1 MAGERTF
8 VVKFISDTLAATKGI
23 KKVGDDLG
31 TLGKQVDTNLGSKFK
46 SVMPS
51 FKAVAVAGTAA
62 FAAVS
67 AALYKSVEAAIESE
81 AEQNRLRQILQTTTG
96 ASDEQIDSLNEQ
108 AKALQN
114 LGVVSAGTTS
124 VVQSQLATFD
134 LSIDTIKTLTP
145 AILDYVTAEKGA
157 TATADDFKSSTNGL
171 AQALQG
177 NFASLTKTG
186 FVLDDA
192 TKKTI
197 KSGTESERAAALVA
211 VLGSTYEGFNESLRD
226 TPEGQLQA
234 LQNDFKDLST
244 AVGIALLPALSSA
257 VGFLND
263 SVVPSFRNFGTALE
277 EGGVSGGFDFIA
289 TKFKESAPKVLSA
302 LGELL
307 SQAVKWIG
315 TSGLP
320 MLSAGISQLANSLT
334 AWIEPRIPTFINQLT
349 KFLMAGYRWIY
360 TKGLPALLGA
370 VQALGDTLASFVGKA
385 ARQLPAQLVNMIATI
400 GKFILSE
407 GIPAVLAMGARLA
420 GSLIKWTLTIG
431 GQLIVG
437 LGGAVVAL
445 VAAIPDLF
453 VGFVRGIANV
463 AVNTV
468 KGFVGKFDD
477 MKTALA
483 NVAVSVVNTLIDV
496 FNKIPFVPNID
507 RITIDTKKL
516 GSQMGLTN
524 SQLVSVK
531 GELEAVNGSFKVA
544 SNATQGF
551 NKEIKNTQSAGAG
564 AAKTVKTAKE
574 KLEEYTD
581 ALQKSTSAQRTFTKA
596 QKDSKSAETD
606 LATAKSDVSKAQ
618 DNLNR
623 AIAGYGADSD
633 EAQKAQRELEKAQ
646 RLVERAGYRVEQSV
660 FAVTDAEKSLAEVRA
675 DPESTPQAIREAE
688 INLAEAK
695 LATKDAI
702 DDQTEATDELV
713 TSQSTLNELINGAI
727 EGSDFYTQFSDA
739 LTDAKKRQTDA
750 EDKLA
755 DAVIREAE
763 AQERLND
770 ANEKAAELAKKYPK
784 IASTVPQPESSLA
797 PGAPS
802 EPKQVGYKTFMDAVK
817 SLHPNSNT
825 LKSDTPV
832 ADSKKKFPKLFN
844 DWQAGT
850 LVAMAEGGLV
860 KNPMAALIGEAG
872 PELVIPL
879 NKLNNMGNN
888 INITVNAGLGAS
900 GVEVGREI
908 EQYLREYSGFTGRN
922 LQFGSVGAL

>member
-8 VVKFISDTLAATKGI
+8 VVKFISDVLGATTGI
-23 KKVGDDLG
+23 KKVGSDLG

-46 SVMPS
+46 SIMPS
-51 FKAVAVAGTAA
+51 FKAVAIAGTAA

-67 AALYKSVEAAIESE
+67 AALYKSVEAAVESE
-81 AEQNRLRQILQTTTG
+81 AEQNRLRQILKTTTG
-96 ASDEQIDSLNEQ
+96 ASDEQIDSLNKQ
-108 AKALQN
+108 AQALQN

-211 VLGSTYEGFNESLRD
+211 VLGSTYEGFNASLRD

-244 AVGIALLPALSSA
+244 AVGIALLPALASA
-257 VGFLND
+257 VGFLNV
-263 SVVPSFRNFGTALE
+263 SVVPIFRDFGDSLSK
-277 EGGVSGGFDFIA
+277 GGLSGGFDFIA
-289 TKFKESAPKVLSA
+289 TRFKESAPKVIDA
-302 LGELL
+302 LASML
-307 SQAVKWIG
+307 SQAVQWIG
-315 TSGLP
+315 STGLP
-320 MLSAGISQLANSLT
+320 MLFAGMNNLAKALT
-334 AWIEPRIPTFINQLT
+334 GWIEPRIPMFISSLT
-349 KFLMAGYRWIY
+349 KFLMAGYQWIY
-360 TKGLPALLGA
+360 TKGLPMLLDA
-370 VQALGDTLASFVGKA
+370 VQKLGDTLASFVGKA
-385 ARQLPAQLVNMIATI
+385 ARQLPAQLVNMIATL
-400 GKFILSE
+400 GKWILSD
-407 GIPAVLAMGARLA
+407 GIPAVLEMGAKLG

-431 GQLIVG
+431 GQLIAG

-445 VAAIPDLF
+445 VAAIPDIF
-453 VGFVRGIANV
+453 VGFVKGIANV

-468 KGFVGKFDD
+468 KGFVGKFDE

-496 FNKIPFVPNID
+496 FNSIPLIPNIPK
-507 RITIDTKKL
+507 ITLDTKKL
-516 GSQMGLTN
+516 GTQVGLTGA
-524 SQLVSVK
+524 QLQAVNEK
-531 GELEAVNGSFKVA
+531 FDAVNGTLKVGTKELNGYTGATNGA
-544 SNATQGF
+544 SNA
-551 NKEIKNTQSAGAG
+551 SSG

-581 ALQKSTSAQRTFTKA
+581 ALLKSTTAQRSFTKA
-596 QKDSKSAETD
+596 QKDTVSARTD
-606 LATAKSDVSKAQ
+606 VATANTNLAKAQ
-618 DNLNR
+618 SDLSR
-623 AIAGYGADSD
+623 AIAGYGADSI
-633 EAQKAQRELEKAQ
+633 EAKKAQVILEKAQ
-646 RLVERAGYRVEQSV
+646 RDVERAGYGVEESV
-660 FAVTDAEKSLAEVRA
+660 FAVADAEKALAEVRA

-695 LATKDAI
+695 LAVRDAI
-702 DDQTEATDELV
+702 DSQTEATDELA

-739 LTDAKKRQTDA
+739 LTEAKKRQTDA

-755 DAVIREAE
+755 DAISAEAT

-770 ANEKAAELAKKYPK
+770 ANEKAAELAAKYPK
-784 IASTVPQPESSLA
+784 IAATVTQ
-797 PGAPS
+797 PGAI
-802 EPKQVGYKTFMDAVK
+802 GGDAGIGGGVYGE
-817 SLHPNSNT
+817 
-825 LKSDTPV
+825 V
-832 ADSKKKFPKLFN
+832 AAVAAGLITQD
-844 DWQAGT
+844 QADELMIRRGIMPF
-850 LVAMAEGGLV
+850 ADGGLV
-860 KNPMAALIGEAG
+860 KNPMLGLVGEAG
-872 PELVIPL
+872 PELIIPL
-879 NKLNNMGNN
+879 SKLGNMGNN
-888 INITVNAGLGAS
+888 INITVNAGLGTS
-900 GVEVGREI
+900 GIEVGREI
-908 EQYLREYSGFTGRN
+908 EQYLREYAGFTG
-922 LQFGSVGAL
+922 QSYSFGSIGSIF